1 MPGYD
6 VLFVIPHQGREE
18 MLRQTLDS
26 VIKQADTCDLSFAIV
41 VVSQN
46 QVLDPA
52 TKRLADESSVP
63 LELLQAERTLT
74 ISALRNLGVARYTSD
89 WVAFIDADVVLGS
102 HWLARLHQ
110 QLCEQ
115 DDLVLVSA
123 IQRAGPQPSELERI
137 RVVLSNTATDCFVQF
152 LPGRNL
158 LLSREWVEAV
168 GGFPEHLVTC
178 EDYYFT
184 DQVGQYGNLLYT
196 TASDY
201 IHLGEDKDYRT
212 LFKKEIWRAQSNL
225 QSLAGRTIPIREWPS
240 IIVPFAIAGCVI
252 LALIALLSGTF
263 AGVFLAFFAMS
274 LPILAYSVRLRNHAG
289 KSLRL
294 CSIITFY
301 AVYFAGRTYGSCL
314 GLLKT
319 IKVG

>member
-1 MPGYD
+1 MPCYD

-18 MLRQTLDS
+18 MLRQTLHS
-26 VIKQADTCDLSFAIV
+26 VIRQAETCDLSFAIV

-46 QVLDPA
+46 TVLDAA
-52 TKRLADESSVP
+52 TKRIAAEAPVP
-63 LELLQAERTLT
+63 LNLMQADRTLT
-74 ISALRNLGVARYTSD
+74 ISALRNLGVARYDSD
-89 WVAFIDADVVLGS
+89 YVAFIDADVELGS
-102 HWLARLHQ
+102 HWLAKLHQ
-110 QLCEQ
+110 QLCAQ

-123 IQRAGPQPSELERI
+123 IQKAGPQPTELERI
-137 RVVLSNTATDCFVQF
+137 RVALSNTATDCFVQF

-158 LLSREWVEAV
+158 LLSREWVETV

-184 DQVGQYGNLLYT
+184 DQVGQHGNLLYT

-201 IHLGEDKDYRT
+201 IHLGEDKDFPT

-240 IIVPFAIAGCVI
+240 IVVPFAIAGCLLV
-252 LALIALLSGTF
+252 ALLSLLSG
-263 AGVFLAFFAMS
+263 ALEGVLLALFTVS
-274 LPILAYSVRLRNHAG
+274 LPILAYSARLRNHAG
-289 KSLRL
+289 NSLRL
-294 CSIITFY
+294 YSIITFY